1 MKKITTKLKNF
12 FSKKPVMI
20 GLIILA
26 LAAVLMAIY
35 FMFIKDTSGEIIY
48 KDYTIASGHTGEI
61 ANYDKSYTV
70 DGFKGG
76 DKAYYIKGNITAG
89 ANKNFTVITF
99 NLYDKKNN
107 LLGTAVAGLKE
118 IKKGK
123 TYEFKA
129 LSLIEQKDM
138 GKIDH
143 YKIKNIKQG

>member
-61 ANYDKSYTV
+61 ENYDKSYTV

-107 LLGTAVAGLKE
+107 LTVLV
-118 IKKGK
+118 
-123 TYEFKA
+123 
-129 LSLIEQKDM
+129 
-138 GKIDH
+138 
-143 YKIKNIKQG
+143 